1 MLDSYFSDHD
11 VISHEV
17 LVRRIMLVKE
27 EPEGMR
33 DMISVFGDLPEEER
47 KQAELEAK
55 VAGFLVLGRMGFRT
69 ELGIADGEDAE
80 ADTFNRALVEAL
92 PVRPGTDDEERRSM
106 ARRRMHHRT
115 SRDEPHTNE
124 APEAPSASSSA
135 VDEKKEEAPT
145 DCADE

>member
-1 MLDSYFSDHD
+1 MLEDYFDDQDAITHD
-11 VISHEV
+11 E
-17 LVRRIMLVKE
+17 LLRRIMLVN
-27 EPEGMR
+27 EPPQGM
-33 DMISVFGDLPEEER
+33 DMMISVHGDLPPEER
-47 KQAELEAK
+47 ANAELQTQMF
-55 VAGFLVLGRMGFRT
+55 GFLVLGAEGFRT

-124 APEAPSASSSA
+124 APEAPSATSGA

-145 DCADE
+145 DSADK